1 MSASVA
7 SLATVKEARKIVEA
21 ETVPA
26 LVAAPIDDKAR
37 LAIALEALSAIAGET
52 DLTCLRT
59 LFRMHR
65 RAEEALLR
73 IQGAHAD
80 QHHLS

>member
-1 MSASVA
+1 MSANVA
-7 SLATVKEARKIVEA
+7 SLATVKEARKIVE
-21 ETVPA
+21 TQPPV
-26 LVAAPIDDKAR
+26 LAATMDDKAR
-37 LAIALEALSAIAGET
+37 LAIAMEALSAIAGET

-73 IQGAHAD
+73 IQGAHHD
-80 QHHLS
+80 QHTLF